1 MPGAGP
7 TRVASVSLQVSF
19 ALRESRVRREGARQ
33 SRTALLAVITL
44 ARNCREPQDM

>member
-7 TRVASVSLQVSF
+7 TRVAFVSLHVSF
-19 ALRESRVRREGARQ
+19 SLHESRARREGAQQ